1 MVSKS
6 LSAWDS
12 ESGLL
17 HVIVDTPKGSATK
30 FKHNAKRDM
39 FTISHVLP
47 PGAAFP
53 FDFGSIPSTVAE
65 DGDPLDVL
73 VLLENPTF
81 PGCLALVRIVGVL
94 EAKQTQDGK
103 TLRNDRLIGVAKG
116 SRAYR
121 DIRSIKDVPKHLI
134 DEIEHFFVSY
144 NEERGRTFRSLGR
157 FGVRRAKAA
166 IQRGERL
173 FRKEKERSA

>member
-6 LSAWDS
+6 LPAWDS

-30 FKHNAKRDM
+30 FKHDPKRNM
-39 FTISHVLP
+39 FTISHILP

-53 FDFGSIPSTVAE
+53 FDFGSIPSTAAE
-65 DGDPLDVL
+65 DGDPLHVL

-81 PGCLALVRIVGVL
+81 PGCLTLVRIVGVL
-94 EAKQTQDGK
+94 EAKQTQDGR
-103 TLRNDRLIGVAKG
+103 TQRNDRLIGVARA
-116 SRAYR
+116 SRAYGA
-121 DIRSIKDVPKHLI
+121 IRSIKDVPRHLL

-144 NEERGRTFRSLGR
+144 NEERGRSFRPLGR
-157 FGVRRAKAA
+157 FGVQRAKAL
-166 IQRGERL
+166 IKRGERL
-173 FRKEKERSA
+173 FKKENERTA

>member
-1 MVSKS
+1 MVTSS
-6 LSAWDS
+6 LPPWDS

-17 HVIVDTPKGSATK
+17 HVIVDTPRGSATK
-30 FKHNAKRDM
+30 FKLDPKKNL
-39 FTISHVLP
+39 FTISHILP

-53 FDFGSIPSTVAE
+53 FDFGSIPSTAAE

-73 VLLENPTF
+73 VLMENPTF
-81 PGCLALVRIVGVL
+81 PGCLTLVRLVGVL

-103 TLRNDRLIGVAKG
+103 TQRNDRLIAVADA

-121 DIRSIKDVPKHLI
+121 DIRSIKDVPRNLL

-144 NEERGRTFRSLGR
+144 NEERGRNFRPLGR
-157 FGVRRAKAA
+157 FGIQRAKAL
-166 IQRGERL
+166 IKRGERL
-173 FRKEKERSA
+173 FRKEKKWSS

>member
-1 MVSKS
+1 MTSK
-6 LSAWDS
+6 LLPAWDP

-30 FKHNAKRDM
+30 FKHDPKKNM
-39 FTISHVLP
+39 FTIAHVLP

-53 FDFGSIPSTVAE
+53 FDFGSIPSTAAE

-73 VLLENPTF
+73 VLHENPSF
-81 PGCLALVRIVGVL
+81 PGCLMLVRIVGVL

-103 TLRNDRLIGVAKG
+103 TQRNDRLIGVASE
-116 SRAYR
+116 SRAYG
-121 DIRSIKDVPKHLI
+121 DFRSLQDVPRHLL

-144 NEERGRTFRSLGR
+144 NEERGRSFRPLGR
-157 FGVRRAKAA
+157 FGVRRATALIK
-166 IQRGERL
+166 RGERL
-173 FRKEKERSA
+173 FRKEKQPSA